1 MAPMT
6 KRGKVR
12 NYFKG
17 LTIKPNNFAL
27 EVKVIL
33 DLKSTFTVTNR
44 VKWSKEGFM
53 APWLIGL
60 RSRNNFGIQ
69 L

>member
-12 NYFKG
+12 NYFEG

-27 EVKVIL
+27 KVKVIL
-33 DLKSTFTVTNR
+33 DLKSTCTVTNM
-44 VKWSKEGFM
+44 VKRPKEGFM
-53 APWLIGL
+53 AP
-60 RSRNNFGIQ
+60 
-69 L
+69 